1 MNNYWAFAEMTAS
14 NDLLGDREALRAR
27 LDDEGYLYFRGLIPR
42 ERVLALRGEIL
53 EVLGDHGWI
62 AGGDKLDNAEVV
74 GMPVREGDEEYF
86 SAYDDV
92 QRLESFHSLAHD
104 DGLVGAVR
112 GALGETAFPHPLKVA
127 RLVFP
132 SEPEVSTPPHQDFLN
147 NQGSPD
153 LTAAWIPLGD
163 CPMKQGTLAILRGS
177 QRYGVLPLEFS
188 LGPGNR
194 QAVVPNEMR
203 DRLTW
208 VTNDFSAG
216 DVLLFPAMTVHASL
230 HNATGRMRVSVDF
243 RYQREG
249 EPATDLVLNP
259 HFGRL
264 SWEEIYAGWKSDELK
279 YYWRDLDFPVV
290 PYDRTPFQSS
300 EPDVEKIQEVI
311 IYEHWRKLRH
321 EGKAPGRGRPD

>member
-14 NDLLGDREALRAR
+14 NDLLADREALRAR
-27 LDDEGYLYFRGLIPR
+27 LDDEGYLYFKGLIDR
-42 ERVLALRGEIL
+42 DRILALRGDILEIL
-53 EVLGDHGWI
+53 ANRGWI
-62 AGGDKLDNAEVV
+62 AGGHKLDDAEAV
-74 GMPVREGDEEYF
+74 GMPVREGDEGFF
-86 SAYDDV
+86 SAYDEV
-92 QRLESFHSLAHD
+92 QTLESFHALAHD
-104 DGLVGAVR
+104 GDLLSAVR
-112 GALGETAFPHPLKVA
+112 EALGETAFPHPLKVA

-147 NQGSPD
+147 NQGSPA

-163 CPMKQGTLAILRGS
+163 CSMKQGTLAILRGS
-177 QRYGVLPLEFS
+177 QRYGVLPLQFS

-203 DRLTW
+203 DRLSW

-230 HNATGRMRVSVDF
+230 HNATGRLRLSVDF
-243 RYQREG
+243 RYQCEG
-249 EPATDLVLNP
+249 EPASDLVLEP
-259 HFGRL
+259 HFGRM
-264 SWEEIYAGWKSDELK
+264 SWDEIYADWQSDELK

-300 EPDVEKIQEVI
+300 APHIEQLREVFV
-311 IYEHWRKLRH
+311 YEHWRELRH
-321 EGKAPGRGRPD
+321 KGEAPGRGRPD